1 MLVWLMA
8 AICEKFPDL
17 LTWNVWYQALL
28 LALAGP
34 DAASPAT
41 AASTV
46 TAPAIQRFITPPHP
60 KGTVLNNHRHHA
72 FSEEP
77 GNRAHA

>member
-8 AICEKFPDL
+8 AISEKLPDL
-17 LTWNVWYQALL
+17 LTWYVWYQALL

-34 DAASPAT
+34 DAASAAT
-41 AASTV
+41 AASAV

-60 KGTVLNNHRHHA
+60 KK
-72 FSEEP
+72 
-77 GNRAHA
+77 